1 MKGKAK
7 KKHFAIRTLL
17 AVFVLLIIYFWHA
30 NSYVHFEDIN
40 MGISICGSAE
50 GVYDTLI
57 TVEDIR
63 YRELEKVKE
72 LCIGNP
78 QNYTT
83 LTDMKKCK
91 ETEKVN
97 ILGYAGADVANKTFQ
112 WSRVKSKA
120 SEKQI
125 KEFQEGLKDVLPK
138 LRKLKSFTFSD
149 AYEKCKLQ
157 NIDFLA
163 ECNKLETVS
172 IFYGNVKDYSVLS
185 QLPKLKEVRLYD
197 SDISNAEDLIGANQL
212 ELIELRNTPLS
223 MDKKEVE
230 KLQKAFPKAE
240 IIINND

>member
-1 MKGKAK
+1 M
-7 KKHFAIRTLL
+7 KKHLGIGILS
-17 AVFVLLIIYFWHA
+17 AVVVLLIIYFWNA

-40 MGISICGSAE
+40 MGISICGSA
-50 GVYDTLI
+50 GNGYDTLI

-63 YRELEKVKE
+63 YRELEKVKK

-78 QNYTT
+78 QNYST

-91 ETEKVN
+91 EVEEVN

-112 WSRVKSKA
+112 WSRVKNKA

-125 KEFQEGLKDVLPK
+125 KEFQEGLKEVLPK

-149 AYEKCKLQ
+149 AHEKCELQ

-172 IFYGNVKDYSVLS
+172 IFYSDIKDYSVLG
-185 QLPKLKEVRLYD
+185 QLPKLKEVRLD
-197 SDISNAEDLIGANQL
+197 HSDISNAEDLIGANQL
-212 ELIELRNTPLS
+212 ELIELSNTPLS
-223 MDKKEVE
+223 MDKGEVE
-230 KLQKAFPKAE
+230 KLEKAFPKAE

>member
-1 MKGKAK
+1 MKGKEK
-7 KKHFAIRTLL
+7 KKHLVIGTLS
-17 AVFVLLIIYFWHA
+17 AVVVLLIIYFWHA

-40 MGISICGSAE
+40 MGISICDSVGN
-50 GVYDTLI
+50 GYGTTI

-63 YRELEKVKE
+63 YRELEEVKE

-91 ETEKVN
+91 KAEKVT
-97 ILGYAGADVANKTFQ
+97 ILGYAGADVAYKILD